1 MKTEKIR
8 TRRIGLVFSA
18 LVALG
23 SIGCIDEEL
32 DRLID
37 EVVGSLSES
46 GSDASSPAAGSP
58 AAGGG
63 RRVVDVP
70 DGTSNTIGVGERPP
84 PAPSAPADAP
94 AGGGRPNR
102 GGGRPSDGAS
112 RPSDGADQPV
122 DGGGRP
128 RDSADQPPVGDDA
141 AATIAEITR
150 ALGDKF
156 LTFGSSS
163 FFSSGSITSNNELA
177 LCAFG
182 RFGMRVTRITST
194 SLNTFSSESALIG
207 TWAVRVVGGQFVLE
221 LNVDNASDP
230 NDIGVQQ
237 LVLTVD
243 SNGNLLIDNARA
255 DVADATADCAAAQ
268 QQP

>member
-1 MKTEKIR
+1 MR
-8 TRRIGLVFSA
+8 TARISTWRIGLVFSA
-18 LVALG
+18 LFTLG
-23 SIGCIDEEL
+23 SFGCVDAEL

-37 EVVGSLSES
+37 EVVGGLSES
-46 GSDASSPAAGSP
+46 SSGSSSPAAGTP
-58 AAGGG
+58 VAGGG
-63 RRVVDVP
+63 RGGANIQ

-84 PAPSAPADAP
+84 PGPGAPADAP
-94 AGGGRPNR
+94 VDGARRPADGAAR
-102 GGGRPSDGAS
+102 PSDDDDRPTDDAARPSDGA
-112 RPSDGADQPV
+112 AQPT
-122 DGGGRP
+122 
-128 RDSADQPPVGDDA
+128 VGDDA
-141 AATIAEITR
+141 AATVAEFTR

-163 FFSSGSITSNNELA
+163 FFSSGSITANNELA

-207 TWAVRVVGGQFVLE
+207 TWEVKAVGGQFVLE
-221 LNVDNASDP
+221 LTVDNASDP
-230 NDIGVQQ
+230 NDIGIQQ

-243 SNGNLLIDNARA
+243 SNGNLFIDDARA

-268 QQP
+268 QPQP